1 MNKQSY
7 LNIPFFITI
16 LFLFVSCEKFEEI
29 PTQFP
34 IELTKFN
41 VTLKEGSDLSCPQ
54 IPYIRDV
61 VEVPNE
67 GYVIAG
73 HCGFWPSTGMIIQL
87 DLEGNKICDQ
97 DGYTVQDNSNMFWGM
112 ARNNLGEIFLTG
124 FAQDMAFTRG
134 AVGFNMIADNNCAG
148 GNTNF
153 FDSSN
158 GTNHPPDRWD
168 NSNSVIADP
177 ADNSFIVA
185 GKWQA
190 YPSLFKFN
198 PSDVSTSGIQNQLVL
213 DIDFFSQRGINI
225 VPPVP
230 VPGEP
235 YVTPS
240 HDMID
245 VIKASD
251 NTYVGIG
258 WIDVVDPNDSSK
270 FIRKA
275 MMIKTQPNNFQ
286 VDWVKIYSKDEFP
299 TVFTRR
305 NSRGWSLL
313 EIQSHYVLVGD
324 SFDQEIPID
333 NPNFIVGEDLNGFI
347 LHVSKN
353 SGNAVAY
360 TELNDGGVDNGED
373 RILSV
378 AKKHNSPDGY
388 LVSGKNQTA
397 NFTQQGFVR
406 EYYVDGTGNIVKG
419 DIDINN
425 IGDAGKETISYKMIA
440 TSDGGYLALFN
451 VKDGDNFPEV
461 KVIKMDEKGN
471 F

>member
-1 MNKQSY
+1 MTKQTIYIFS
-7 LNIPFFITI
+7 FFITI
-16 LFLFVSCEKFEEI
+16 SLLFFSCEKFEEI
-29 PTQFP
+29 PTTFP
-34 IELTKFN
+34 IELKKFN
-41 VTLKEGSDLSCPQ
+41 TTLKEGTNLNCPS

-61 VEVPNE
+61 IEIPNE

-73 HCGFWPSTGMIIQL
+73 HCGFSPSTGMVIRL
-87 DLEGNKICDQ
+87 DLDGNKVCDQ
-97 DGYTVQDNSNMFWGM
+97 DGYTVRDFSNMFWGM
-112 ARNNLGEIFLTG
+112 ARNSANEIFLTG
-124 FAQDMAFTRG
+124 FAQDATFTVG
-134 AVGFNMIADNNCAG
+134 ATGFNMVLANDCTG
-148 GNTNF
+148 GNTDF
-153 FDSSN
+153 FDSSD
-158 GTNHPPDRWD
+158 GTIHPPDRWD
-168 NSNSVIADP
+168 NSNRVIADP

-185 GKWQA
+185 GKWEA
-190 YPSLFKFN
+190 YPSLLRFKT
-198 PSDVSTSGIQNQLVL
+198 SDVGTNGIIDQLVL
-213 DIDFFSQRGINI
+213 DLDFFQQQGINI
-225 VPPVP
+225 VPPIP
-230 VPGEP
+230 VSGEP
-235 YVTPS
+235 YMTPS

-251 NTYVGIG
+251 NAYVGIG
-258 WIDVVDPNDSSK
+258 WVDVTDPNDNSK
-270 FIRKA
+270 SIRKA
-275 MMIKTQPNNFQ
+275 MMIKTQPNSFQ
-286 VDWVKIYSKDEFP
+286 VDWVRIYSKDEFP

-305 NSRGWSLL
+305 NSRGFSLV

-360 TELNDGGVDNGED
+360 AELNDGGIDNGED

-378 AKKHNSPDGY
+378 AKKHNSPDSY

-397 NFTQQGFVR
+397 SFTQQGFVR
-406 EYYVDGTGNIVKG
+406 EYFVDGTGNIVQG
-419 DIDINN
+419 DINVNN

-451 VKDGDNFPEV
+451 VKDGNAFPEV
-461 KVIKMDEKGN
+461 KIIKMDEQGR